1 MSDSDSDNE
10 PQLSAE
16 AIAALREF
24 YTEQKAEDEKLNEAL
39 SGNVDSFQPKEDWV
53 YMSFAL
59 YSTREI
65 FLTE

>member
-53 YMSFAL
+53 
-59 YSTREI
+59 
-65 FLTE
+65 